1 MRNYEKKKKKKKKKI
16 CKSKSQE
23 KEHDFLKMEKDS
35 SKNTQEACHENVR
48 VGFHQN
54 LSAVKELGS
63 FDKVSEDTKMFF
75 SCGTGSLCDSAFNS
89 LPEF

>member
-1 MRNYEKKKKKKKKKI
+1 MKKKKKKKKKI
-16 CKSKSQE
+16 QINFQNQE
-23 KEHDFLKMEKDS
+23 KGHDFLKMEKDS

-54 LSAVKELGS
+54 LSAVKELRS

-75 SCGTGSLCDSAFNS
+75 SCGSGSLCDSAFDS